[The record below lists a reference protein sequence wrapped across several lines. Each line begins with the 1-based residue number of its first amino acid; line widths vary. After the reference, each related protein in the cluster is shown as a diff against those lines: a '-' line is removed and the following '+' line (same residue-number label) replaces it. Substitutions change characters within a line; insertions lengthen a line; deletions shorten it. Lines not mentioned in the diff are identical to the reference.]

1 MFNVDMNEEV
11 TEQCLQLF
19 YIIVVYI
26 YSIIVLMINNKTEM
40 SNTKV
45 IEQIIKRAKDQNQKD
60 IELLLRDIKTHN
72 KVEEQRRAKKEEM
85 RLRAEEREKRA
96 IENRRL
102 NEELQKEKVK
112 QIKERQKSKEVKRIT
127 QEYHKLAE
135 RQTNF
140 NGERVQEINERTR
153 KQYES
158 NVYSKLNQFSN
169 NRQQYLDKIR
179 ERFYLQ
185 NEDVRNKMENYREE
199 EKKENN
205 DLKNEIDIANA
216 KRYDNYK
223 NITQLKEEENYE
235 RAERINEKHINARK
249 RKNQMIQQRENQ
261 IYKIVNDI
269 KNGNDMNTII
279 ENEKK
284 QREGI
289 IPEHIKK
296 NIEQRNEVK
305 RKQSEN
311 SLILENQRKMN
322 NEEIL
327 QKEFEKFKNAN
338 KVELDVKKKQ
348 QRNILRTV
356 FAQEDYDRKVED
368 MEKKINQIKNNSVY
382 RVDPS
387 KLI

>member
-1 MFNVDMNEEV
+1 MNEEV

-185 NEDVRNKMENYREE
+185 NEDVRNKMENHREE

-205 DLKNEIDIANA
+205 DLKNEIDILNA

-249 RKNQMIQQRENQ
+249 RKNQMIQQSENQ

>member
-1 MFNVDMNEEV
+1 MNEEV

-249 RKNQMIQQRENQ
+249 RKNQMIQQSENQ

-289 IPEHIKK
+289 IPAHIKR

-311 SLILENQRKMN
+311 SLILENQRKIN

>member
-1 MFNVDMNEEV
+1 MNEEV

-249 RKNQMIQQRENQ
+249 RKNQMIQQSENQ

>member
-1 MFNVDMNEEV
+1 
-11 TEQCLQLF
+11 
-19 YIIVVYI
+19 
-26 YSIIVLMINNKTEM
+26 M

-45 IEQIIKRAKDQNQKD
+45 IEQIIKRAKEQNQKD

-72 KVEEQRRAKKEEM
+72 KIEEQRRAKKEEM

-185 NEDVRNKMENYREE
+185 NEDVRNKMENHREE

-205 DLKNEIDIANA
+205 DLKNEIDILNA

-249 RKNQMIQQRENQ
+249 RKNQMIQQSENQ

-289 IPEHIKK
+289 IPEHIKR

>member
-1 MFNVDMNEEV
+1 MNEEV

-26 YSIIVLMINNKTEM
+26 YSIIVLMIINKTEM

-185 NEDVRNKMENYREE
+185 NEDVRNKMENHREE

-205 DLKNEIDIANA
+205 DLKNEIDILNA

-249 RKNQMIQQRENQ
+249 RKNQMIQQSENQ

-289 IPEHIKK
+289 IPEHIKR

-382 RVDPS
+382 RVAPS